1 MIVKILL
8 TIAAVLALAVA
19 ALLLYASR
27 QPDSFQ
33 VQRSLRIQAVAD
45 RIHPLIND
53 LRRFNTWNPY
63 MKKDPGMRS
72 HYRGPDAGP
81 GAALDFEGDARTVG
95 RGSIAIIESSVP
107 QRVVMTLDMHEP
119 FEAHNR
125 VTFTLVPR
133 GEGVTEVSWT
143 MEGVGALPLMAK
155 VMHVFIDMDRM
166 VGTDF
171 EAGLA
176 DLKALAESS

>member
-1 MIVKILL
+1 MLVKSLL
-8 TIAAVLALAVA
+8 ALVAVLALAVA

-27 QPDSFQ
+27 QSDSFQ
-33 VQRSLRIQAVAD
+33 VRRSLRIQAPAE

-63 MKKDPGMRS
+63 MKKDPGMTSR
-72 HYRGPDAGP
+72 YRGPEAGP
-81 GAALDFEGDARTVG
+81 GAALDFEGNARTVG
-95 RGSIAIIESSVP
+95 RGSIAIVESSAP

-125 VTFTLVPR
+125 VTFTLVPQ
-133 GEGVTEVSWT
+133 GDGLTEVIWA
-143 MEGVGALPLMAK
+143 MEGVGPLPLMAK

-171 EAGLA
+171 ELGLA
-176 DLKALAESS
+176 DLKAVAESS

>member
-1 MIVKILL
+1 MIAKSLL
-8 TIAAVLALAVA
+8 AIAVVLALAVA

-33 VQRSLRIQAVAD
+33 VQRSLRIQASAE

-63 MKKDPGMRS
+63 MKKDPGMVSRY
-72 HYRGPDAGP
+72 HGPDAGP
-81 GAALDFEGDARTVG
+81 GAGLDFEGDGRTVG
-95 RGSIAIIESSVP
+95 RGSIAIVESSAP

-119 FEAHNR
+119 FKAHNQ

-133 GEGVTEVSWT
+133 GDGVTEVTWA
-143 MEGVGALPLMAK
+143 MQGVGPLPLMAK
-155 VMHVFIDMDRM
+155 VMHLFFDMDRM

-171 EAGLA
+171 EVGLA
-176 DLKALAESS
+176 DLKTLAERS